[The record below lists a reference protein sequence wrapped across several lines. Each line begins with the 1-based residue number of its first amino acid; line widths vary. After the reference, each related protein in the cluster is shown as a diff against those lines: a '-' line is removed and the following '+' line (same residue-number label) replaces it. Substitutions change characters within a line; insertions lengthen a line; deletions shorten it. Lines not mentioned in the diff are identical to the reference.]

1 MHQNTT
7 TALRFYHYNKDEMIV
22 QGNTTLAACQ
32 NFDRETHVNWL
43 SVRGLQDKE
52 LIQRIGEE
60 YHIHPLIV
68 EDILHTKQRP
78 KVESYGNMLFITL
91 RLYYIINEQIKSQQI
106 SFVLQNNVLIS
117 FREHDTGIFQLI
129 KDRIEAGQNQIRR
142 KGEDYL
148 LYSLLDAIVDNYFV
162 VLDSLS
168 ERIQALEDD
177 ITLHPQKSQLLKL
190 QKLKRTMITMRKH
203 VWPVRELFNNLERNE
218 IDFFEQENKPY
229 LRDLNDHI
237 FRVIDTIETYRD
249 ILTSLMDLYH
259 SMLSNRMNEVMKTL
273 TVLSSIFIPLTFIVG
288 VYGMN
293 FDNMPELHSQNG
305 YFILW
310 GIMGALTL
318 GLIIYFK
325 KQKWF

>member
-1 MHQNTT
+1 
-7 TALRFYHYNKDEMIV
+7 
-22 QGNTTLAACQ
+22 
-32 NFDRETHVNWL
+32 
-43 SVRGLQDKE
+43 
-52 LIQRIGEE
+52 
-60 YHIHPLIV
+60 
-68 EDILHTKQRP
+68 
-78 KVESYGNMLFITL
+78 
-91 RLYYIINEQIKSQQI
+91 
-106 SFVLQNNVLIS
+106 
-117 FREHDTGIFQLI
+117 
-129 KDRIEAGQNQIRR
+129 
-142 KGEDYL
+142 
-148 LYSLLDAIVDNYFV
+148 
-162 VLDSLS
+162 
-168 ERIQALEDD
+168 
-177 ITLHPQKSQLLKL
+177 
-190 QKLKRTMITMRKH
+190 
-203 VWPVRELFNNLERNE
+203 LFNNLERNE